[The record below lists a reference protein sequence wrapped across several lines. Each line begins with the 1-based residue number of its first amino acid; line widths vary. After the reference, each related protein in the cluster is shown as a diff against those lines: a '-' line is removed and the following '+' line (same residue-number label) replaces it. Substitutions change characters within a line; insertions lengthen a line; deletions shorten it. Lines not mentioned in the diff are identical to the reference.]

1 MQLSE
6 IDTGYIAN
14 TNSHWNWYSVHV
26 VIIIMIDL
34 TLRYLLEKDKLLAAY
49 ESTTDT
55 LESRCLETE
64 RG

>member
-1 MQLSE
+1 
-6 IDTGYIAN
+6 
-14 TNSHWNWYSVHV
+14 
-26 VIIIMIDL
+26 MIDL